1 MTSTETTTETKF
13 VNDDDTQQFQQI
25 IRDRTY
31 EHEDIQKKAFTKWIN
46 NQLETTSSTPP
57 VNDLFQDLRDGV
69 VLLRLLEV
77 LTGNEYKRENGK
89 MRVHHIG
96 NVNKVIGVLQEYGI
110 KLLNISSNDIVD
122 GNPKL
127 TLGLIWAIIQYW
139 QGKEVRESASAPES
153 QQNNIEKFLLS
164 WCQQQT
170 KGYANVQI
178 EDFTRSWQSGLAFNA
193 LIHRFH
199 SNLFDY
205 EDLIGQSAEKNLEH
219 AFSVAQNV
227 FKIDRYLDVED
238 ILAEYPDKKSII
250 MYVMCLFQQLPNTRI
265 VIEEKEKNQRSISP
279 KEETETTM
287 NKNEVTTFQLNMQ
300 NILQWIIQLE
310 QQLDEQEPV
319 ATDDLKKIK
328 ENFQQHEEFMIRL
341 TRDQNQIGDVL
352 QQGNRILT
360 SKTIRLESTEE
371 SSIKEQMK
379 HLNKQWESLR
389 SKSLQRQSILHKTL
403 MKLQI
408 DQIDSFD
415 QWLTQTEEQI
425 TKNLETMETNLT
437 GVDRQYQE
445 LAQLQD
451 ELVAQ
456 QQITESLQN
465 MVIVV
470 DDSSSESEE
479 SSPKYSS
486 TRIESKLLDLSE
498 RWAQIC
504 NFVQTRWI
512 QLQEVKIEFEQIDAN
527 CKKIDRWLTEQE
539 EHLQDSFDTQPQTIR
554 KIRSEMDEIR
564 ESILSLDNSLKV
576 LSGYFDRENSLELKS
591 IDDQLNQF
599 EKRWK
604 ILLVNVENLS
614 LQEAQPK
621 EENGATQN
629 DSASTTLSTTFD
641 ETSTSY
647 DKAEQPKKP
656 IERQTT
662 PTSLTMKSDFDLS
675 ARKYLDWIDSI
686 ERILNEKSSL
696 NVSLKDR
703 QEIIEE
709 VKAKYASYDE
719 QFQHLLQTGRY
730 LIEQIP
736 DANDLAEH
744 QTVMKTLEHRWK
756 ELYQQIEQYEH
767 DIDRSIV
774 DEDLNEL
781 TQLHENYQ
789 VWFNRLSPSTSINDL
804 QVKFDEIQ
812 SLSERLTNLK
822 RMSSRLDTSTQER
835 INGLIRSWDESQT
848 RLGER
853 IIPVQYTTES
863 SGMAATGVSSAPTS
877 PNRDERS
884 YVSSTATTTT
894 TTATTATNLG
904 PSIGENGSLFT
915 LTNIYTF
922 GGGDGNSLEQSAQR
936 YVNPTDLN
944 DDAYEQRYRETH
956 SSSMITRKVRTSATE
971 SYDYDSSAREG
982 TMMTGRYPSTTMTSY
997 SSQLSSTFTDTQRKL
1012 RLWLEHVEK
1021 SINND
1026 KLRLLDLNA
1035 INAKRRHY
1043 KDFLDQ
1049 ANEHERNLESLREQA
1064 REFYTKLS
1072 VEHNRQL
1079 RDDLLDYHNRL
1090 QDVKMFLSNS
1100 LTKCHRFEKTL
1111 TDFQRSVEEVHRWI
1125 QTTQTKITI
1134 TEGSHGN
1141 SRLIEN
1147 QLDRNQ
1153 ALQREIHEMQ
1163 TILNRLNH
1171 DIVELTQNADENL
1184 ARHLR
1189 DEMKSLNESWSHM
1202 ISSTKISSHN
1212 LQEALKR
1219 TKLFEEEIRDL
1230 EDWINE
1236 KEREVALED
1245 GAVFYQEQ
1253 LRDRYDHFQRLQN
1266 ELNIR
1271 ETSVR
1276 ALVDQLRQ
1284 DSNQPSQQID
1294 HLVSIWSSL
1303 QKKIDVKVTF
1313 YTDALRMH
1321 DELRELL
1328 QRENIWL
1335 DQLQTKIFNSS
1346 SHGADAEEISEE
1358 LDGLERFLKSHSKT
1372 NHERIF
1378 ELVERLQ
1385 MQKVSLSTTSSQITQ
1400 YQTRWNQLQDE
1411 ALKRIHT
1418 LNSQIN
1424 DYQQLGH
1431 QITGMFEWMKHTENT
1446 LNARLRDNVY
1456 ANDVPSETENLT
1468 EDFNRY
1474 EIFLQTVEDKIQ
1486 TLRSLGKGDAARRL
1500 EQQYIHLKN
1509 QFTQLQEKFRFFQRP
1524 SDFEPKFKQLRQIIQ
1539 DVEQKVPLLEI
1550 RSDDPDILHDQS
1562 EQCLRIY
1569 KTLADIKSEVE
1580 YVIRTGRSI
1589 VVKQQTAESIELN
1602 RQLDQ
1607 LKNTYNNLGDRISA
1621 KRKQLDNIERHLR
1634 KFRKEYSLIHEWFV
1648 QNENELRKIEN
1659 KQVSKNTREEIDW
1672 IRTTRSYIRK
1682 LDANFETLRNTETTI
1697 HRDLGRPLP
1706 SLHERINELKR
1717 QVDLL
1722 DRRLR
1727 DRSEIVDGQV
1737 RKLDE
1742 EYRRFEYIY
1751 RDILVRLEKLESLL
1765 YDSERVL
1772 DVTRLSQVQ
1781 EELRSVR
1788 TQLDEVL
1795 NLGHELVSKSE
1806 KYSKL
1811 VGPDIENISRKFT
1824 EIQNRIRIIQ
1834 ETQEKRLRE
1843 QHTTTIHINREQ
1855 PTTTTTSSSA
1865 TTTAQDQNDQRQEFY
1880 SERRY
1885 HRTERET
1892 RHRSP
1897 SENSERIS
1905 EHGIIDEEFKKK
1917 YLRCLAYMK
1926 LIERLYDRQ
1935 YDTDEDETEHIQ
1947 RRRSRRD
1954 RGIRDRPEYEEIER
1968 IIRETEER
1976 ALIIERTD
1984 VVQAQRIR
1992 EKIRQLKE
2000 CLESLRLRSDQH
2012 EGGDETFHFREQF
2025 SERIQRTDRT
2035 VPQREQRD
2043 FDSDFI
2049 FDIDDTRSVISE
2061 PSPFYN
2067 TKYRKTVHSMERYR
2081 HDDQLRQVPTQEEY
2095 QLQPL
2100 LRVRS
2105 LKAIDHRTLSAPSSP
2120 VLQPRYRS
2128 YERSNIQYTKQSTNQ
2143 QGQQNNYQNSI
2154 SKSASMPNGGFP
2166 VQNTLFPYPPPPPPQ
2181 FYPAAAQGMR
2191 YRERVI
2197 DKHVAERSTSRG
2209 ESHREQR
2216 QQSATQQHARSASA
2230 SGNQNQ
2236 SYQLSIP
2243 VRFEESSSRNA
2254 GGASGVTHTT
2264 MSTESGGFQTSSAN
2278 QYYHDQQQN
2287 NGGAYRQQS
2296 YDQQMYTG
2304 QPVGRHPTRIV
2315 N

>member
-1 MTSTETTTETKF
+1 MSEQITSIEPW
-13 VNDDDTQQFQQI
+13 QI
-25 IRDRTY
+25 AIEEDPTY

-96 NVNKVIGVLQEYGI
+96 NVNKVIAVLQEYGI

-139 QGKEVRESASAPES
+139 QGKEVRESAAAPES

-193 LIHRFH
+193 LIHKFH
-199 SNLFDY
+199 PDLFRY
-205 EDLIGQSAEKNLEH
+205 EDLLGESAEKNLEH
-219 AFSVAQNV
+219 AFSFAQNV

-238 ILAEYPDKKSII
+238 ILTTYPDKKSII
-250 MYVMCLFQQLPNTRI
+250 MYVMCLFQQLPVTHI
-265 VIEEKEKNQRSISP
+265 VIEEKEKHQRSISP
-279 KEETETTM
+279 KDESKITM
-287 NKNEVTTFQLNMQ
+287 DSNAVTTFQSNIKS
-300 NILQWIIQLE
+300 ILQWIIQLE
-310 QQLDEQEPV
+310 KQLDEQEPV
-319 ATDDLKKIK
+319 ETDDLKKIK

-352 QQGNRILT
+352 QQGNELLT
-360 SKTIRLESTEE
+360 SKSVRLEPQDE

-389 SKSLQRQSILHKTL
+389 SQSLRRQSILHKTL

-415 QWLTQTEEQI
+415 LWLGETEEQI
-425 TKNLETMETNLT
+425 EKDLETMETNLT
-437 GVDRQYQE
+437 GVDRQYQQ

-470 DDSSSESEE
+470 DDSSSESEDAT
-479 SSPKYSS
+479 PKYSS
-486 TRIESKLLDLSE
+486 TRIEGKLLDLSE

-512 QLQEVKIEFEQIDAN
+512 QLQEVKIEFEQIELN

-539 EHLQDSFDTQPQTIR
+539 EHLRDSFDTQPQTIR
-554 KIRSEMDEIR
+554 KIRSEMDDIR
-564 ESILSLDNSLKV
+564 ESILSLDKSLK
-576 LSGYFDRENSLELKS
+576 LLTGYFNRETSVELKS

-599 EKRWK
+599 EERWK
-604 ILLVNVENLS
+604 ILLNNVEEISTRL
-614 LQEAQPK
+614 K
-621 EENGATQN
+621 EENVTIQN
-629 DSASTTLSTTFD
+629 DSASTTISTAFD
-641 ETSTSY
+641 ETSATSF
-647 DKAEQPKKP
+647 DKVEQSKKP
-656 IERQTT
+656 VERQTT

-686 ERILNEKSSL
+686 ERILNEKSSQ
-696 NVSLKDR
+696 NVVVKDR

-709 VKAKYASYDE
+709 VRVKYSSYDE

-730 LIEQIP
+730 LLEQLP

-744 QTVMKTLEHRWK
+744 QSVMKTLEHRWK
-756 ELYQQIEQYEH
+756 ELYQQIEQYER
-767 DIDRSIV
+767 DIDRSIIE
-774 DEDLNEL
+774 DELDEL
-781 TQLHENYQ
+781 TNLQDNYQ
-789 VWFNRLSPSTSINDL
+789 IWFNGLSSSTSITEL

-812 SLSERLTNLK
+812 SLKERLTNLK
-822 RMSSRLDTSTQER
+822 EMSLRVDNSLGER
-835 INGLIRSWDESQT
+835 INGLVRSWDENQT

-863 SGMAATGVSSAPTS
+863 SGMATTGAVSAPTS

-884 YVSSTATTTT
+884 YVSSSATTTTATTTT
-894 TTATTATNLG
+894 TTATGTGMGTNLG
-904 PSIGENGSLFT
+904 PSIGENGSVFT

-922 GGGDGNSLEQSAQR
+922 GGGDGNSLEQSSHR
-936 YVNPTDLN
+936 FINPTDFT
-944 DDAYEQRYRETH
+944 DDSYEQRYRETH
-956 SSSMITRKVRTSATE
+956 SSSMITRKIRTSATE
-971 SYDYDSSAREG
+971 SYDYEGSTREPVI
-982 TMMTGRYPSTTMTSY
+982 TTSRYPSTTMTSY

-1012 RLWLEHVEK
+1012 RLWLEHVEQ

-1035 INAKRRHY
+1035 INAKRRVY
-1043 KDFLDQ
+1043 KDLFDQ
-1049 ANEHERNLESLREQA
+1049 ANEHEHNLESLRDLS
-1064 REFYTKLS
+1064 RDFYTKLT
-1072 VEHNRQL
+1072 VEQNRHLQ
-1079 RDDLLDYHNRL
+1079 DDLLDYQHRL
-1090 QDVKMFLSNS
+1090 NEVKIFLSNA

-1111 TDFQRSVEEVHRWI
+1111 TDFERSIEEVQIWI
-1125 QTTQTKITI
+1125 QTTQKKLTI
-1134 TEGSHGN
+1134 NEASHGN
-1141 SRLIEN
+1141 SRLLEN

-1153 ALQREIHEMQ
+1153 ALQQEIREMQ
-1163 TILNRLNH
+1163 TIVNRLNR
-1171 DIVELTQNADENL
+1171 DVVELTQNADESL
-1184 ARHLR
+1184 GRRLR
-1189 DEMKSLNESWSHM
+1189 DEMKRLNESWSHV
-1202 ISSTKISSHN
+1202 ISSTKISSQN
-1212 LQEALKR
+1212 IQEALKR
-1219 TKLFEEEIRDL
+1219 TKLFQDEIRDL

-1236 KEREVALED
+1236 KERVVALED

-1253 LRDRYDHFQRLQN
+1253 LRERFDHFQRLQN
-1266 ELNIR
+1266 ELNVK
-1271 ETSVR
+1271 EHSVR
-1276 ALVDQLRQ
+1276 TLVDQLRL
-1284 DSNQPSQQID
+1284 DTNQSPQQVD
-1294 HLVSIWSSL
+1294 DLVSIWSNL
-1303 QKKIDVKVTF
+1303 QKKIDFKMNF
-1313 YTDALRMH
+1313 YSEISHLH
-1321 DELRELL
+1321 DEFRDLL
-1328 QRENIWL
+1328 QRQNVWL
-1335 DQLQTKIFNSS
+1335 DQLQTKVFSSS
-1346 SHGADAEEISEE
+1346 SHGADAEETSEE
-1358 LDGLERFLKSHSKT
+1358 LDSLERFLKSHSKT

-1378 ELVERLQ
+1378 EIVERLQ
-1385 MQKVSLSTTSSQITQ
+1385 TQKISISTTHSQLNQ
-1400 YQTRWNQLQDE
+1400 YQTRWKHLQDE
-1411 ALKRIHT
+1411 ALKRINT
-1418 LNSQIN
+1418 LNSQIS

-1456 ANDVPSETENLT
+1456 ANDVPSETEILIG
-1468 EDFNRY
+1468 EFNRY
-1474 EIFLQTVEDKIQ
+1474 ETFLHLIDEKIQ
-1486 TLRSLGKGDAARRL
+1486 TLRSLGKVDAARRL
-1500 EQQYIHLKN
+1500 EQQLVHLKH
-1509 QFTQLQEKFRFFQRP
+1509 QFSQLQEKFRLFQRP
-1524 SDFEPKFKQLRQIIQ
+1524 SDFEPKFNRIRQILHE
-1539 DVEQKVPLLEI
+1539 VEQSMPSLEI
-1550 RSDDPDILHDQS
+1550 RSDDPDVIHDQL
-1562 EQCLRIY
+1562 EHCLKLY
-1569 KTLADIKSEVE
+1569 KILADLKSEVE
-1580 YVIRTGRSI
+1580 YVIRTGRSL
-1589 VVKQQTAESIELN
+1589 VAKQQTAESIELN

-1607 LKNTYNNLGDRISA
+1607 LKNNYNNSGDRISL
-1621 KRKQLDNIERHLR
+1621 KRKQLDNVERHLR

-1648 QNENELRKIEN
+1648 QTENELRKIEN
-1659 KQVSKNTREEIDW
+1659 KQVSKNTREEVDW
-1672 IRTTRSYIRK
+1672 IRTTRNYIRK
-1682 LDANFETLRNTETTI
+1682 LDANFETLRSTETSI
-1697 HRDLGRPLP
+1697 HRDLGRTIPN
-1706 SLHERINELKR
+1706 LHETISELKR

-1751 RDILVRLEKLESLL
+1751 KDILIRLEKLEHLL
-1765 YDSERVL
+1765 YDNEQIL
-1772 DVTRLSQVQ
+1772 DVTRISQVQ

-1795 NLGHELVSKSE
+1795 NLGQELVSKSE

-1811 VGPDIENISRKFT
+1811 VGPDIENISRKFS
-1824 EIQNRIRIIQ
+1824 EIQHRIRIIQ
-1834 ETQEKRLRE
+1834 
-1843 QHTTTIHINREQ
+1843 
-1855 PTTTTTSSSA
+1855 
-1865 TTTAQDQNDQRQEFY
+1865 
-1880 SERRY
+1880 
-1885 HRTERET
+1885 
-1892 RHRSP
+1892 
-1897 SENSERIS
+1897 
-1905 EHGIIDEEFKKK
+1905 
-1917 YLRCLAYMK
+1917 
-1926 LIERLYDRQ
+1926 
-1935 YDTDEDETEHIQ
+1935 
-1947 RRRSRRD
+1947 D
-1954 RGIRDRPEYEEIER
+1954 RGVRDRPNYEEMEQ

-2000 CLESLRLRSDQH
+2000 CLESLRLRSENY
-2012 EGGDETFHFREQF
+2012 EGGDETFRFKEQF
-2025 SERIQRTDRT
+2025 SERIHRTDRI
-2035 VPQREQRD
+2035 VPQPREREL
-2043 FDSDFI
+2043 DSDFI

-2067 TKYRKTVHSMERYR
+2067 TKYRKTVHSLERFR
-2081 HDDQLRQVPTQEEY
+2081 HDDQMRQVPTQKEY

-2105 LKAIDHRTLSAPSSP
+2105 LKAIDHRALSAPSSP
-2120 VLQPRYRS
+2120 ILQPRYRS
-2128 YERSNIQYTKQSTNQ
+2128 YERSNVQYTKQSTNQ
-2143 QGQQNNYQNSI
+2143 QGQQNNYQSSI

-2166 VQNTLFPYPPPPPPQ
+2166 VQNTLFPHPPPPPPQ
-2181 FYPAAAQGMR
+2181 FYPPAAAQGMR

-2216 QQSATQQHARSASA
+2216 QEASSQQHARSASA
-2230 SGNQNQ
+2230 SGNQQSQ

-2243 VRFEESSSRNA
+2243 VRYDESSSRSA
-2254 GGASGVTHTT
+2254 GGVGTGATFTSKG
-2264 MSTESGGFQTSSAN
+2264 SYGFQTSAAEPSH
-2278 QYYHDQQQN
+2278 QYYHEHHQN
-2287 NGGAYRQQS
+2287 NGGSHRQQS